1 MKILQAPSK
10 EEITALASFAGLGM
24 ENIVVVATVQEA
36 RTALAELARHP
47 AIGFDTEARPT
58 FIKDQKSEGPHVL
71 QFATL
76 QQAYIFQ
83 AHLRECHDVLMEVL
97 ASPVIAKIGFG
108 LTNDLTHISHRFGV
122 TPRAIVDLNR
132 TFKDLGYKNSVGAR
146 AAIAML
152 FNQRLAKSKSIT
164 TSNWSTNTLSEKQI
178 LYAANDAYAAI
189 RVFHALEQRAH
200 ALLRTSAHVR

>member
-1 MKILQAPSK
+1 
-10 EEITALASFAGLGM
+10 M
-24 ENIVVVATVQEA
+24 EHIMVVATRQEA
-36 RTALAELARHP
+36 STALAELARHA

-58 FIKDQKSEGPHVL
+58 FMKDQQSEGPHVL

-76 QQAYIFQ
+76 EKAFVFQ
-83 AHLRECHDVLMEVL
+83 AHIRESHDVLMEVL

-108 LTNDLTHISHRFGV
+108 LANDLTHIHHRFGV

-146 AAIAML
+146 TAIAML
-152 FNQRLAKSKSIT
+152 FHQSLAKSKSIT
-164 TSNWSTNTLSEKQI
+164 TSNWSNTALSEKQI

-189 RVFHALEQRAH
+189 RVFHALEQRAPASLQTPAH
-200 ALLRTSAHVR
+200 AR